1 MVLSIITL
9 VIAIAALA
17 VSAVDYL
24 KYRKYDDS
32 LRELESLKNQYKG
45 LEERIADMNQE
56 ITFPNLEGVTYD
68 EKSSTMTVK
77 GNMKVDGWLSSG
89 GIMKEE

>member
-1 MVLSIITL
+1 MFIITL
-9 VIAIAALA
+9 IIAIAALA

-45 LEERIADMNQE
+45 LEERIADMKE
-56 ITFPNLEGVTYD
+56 DITFPNLEGVTYD

-77 GNMKVDGWLSSG
+77 GNINAEGWISSG
-89 GIMKEE
+89 GKKEE

>member
-1 MVLSIITL
+1 MSITIITL
-9 VIAIAALA
+9 IIAIAALA

-45 LEERIADMNQE
+45 LEERIADMNRE

-77 GNMKVDGWLSSG
+77 GNIKADGWILSG
-89 GIMKEE
+89 GKKEE

>member
-1 MVLSIITL
+1 MTLSIITL
-9 VIAIAALA
+9 IIAIAALA

-24 KYRKYDDS
+24 KYRKYDES

-45 LEERIADMNQE
+45 LEERIADMKEE
-56 ITFPNLEGVTYD
+56 IIFPNLEGVTYD

-77 GNMKVDGWLSSG
+77 GNIKAEGWIASG
-89 GIMKEE
+89 KKEE